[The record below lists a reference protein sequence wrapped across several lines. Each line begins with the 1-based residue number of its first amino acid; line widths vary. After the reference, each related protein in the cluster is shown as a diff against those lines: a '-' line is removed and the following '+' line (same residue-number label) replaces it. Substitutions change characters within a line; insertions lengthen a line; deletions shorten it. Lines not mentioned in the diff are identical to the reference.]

1 VYKGEEKTSTNG
13 MKEEGKMLVDRYQA
27 EDVFARVPQI
37 AERIDPVLKELDQLL
52 DDDTV
57 YRQVRTDFG
66 KRHQY
71 TLVHG
76 RHSTPVEV
84 LLRMLIVKHLH
95 QWSYQE
101 TEEQVDQ
108 NLILRWFCRLYWA
121 PVPDD
126 TTLIRWAN
134 TLQPETLHALNDR
147 VVQLAVQA
155 KATKGRKLRLDATCV
170 QTEIH
175 HPTDSGLL
183 VDSVRVLSRFV
194 QRAKGLIKER
204 LTNVQQACR
213 SRLRTARRVAQTLH
227 RQLRRQGEDKEAEQ
241 KKLYEQLIET
251 TEQMVRQSRR
261 VLAALGEQTEQ
272 QAKQLL
278 ASVQE
283 VLPLI
288 ERVIVQTRTRVL
300 EGRSVAS
307 EQKVLSLFEPHTRA
321 IPRHKGGALVE
332 FGRQVIL
339 DEVEGGIVTRY
350 QILEHP
356 NEHGQAIEAVA
367 HHVALFAHPPGT
379 VAGDRGV
386 HSPETEARLAAA
398 GVKRVAIPA
407 SGKLSEER
415 QALEHTRPWKRAY
428 RWRAGIEGRIAS
440 LRRDF
445 GWRRCAYHGQDGME
459 RWLGLGIM
467 ASNLR
472 RIALAKGA

>member
-1 VYKGEEKTSTNG
+1 
-13 MKEEGKMLVDRYQA
+13 MKEERRMLVDRYEA
-27 EDVFARVPQI
+27 EDVFARVPQM
-37 AERIDPVLKELDQLL
+37 AQRVDPVLKELDQLL
-52 DDDTV
+52 DDDAL
-57 YRQVRTDFG
+57 YQQIRSDFG
-66 KRHQY
+66 KRY
-71 TLVHG
+71 RWTLVHG

-84 LLRMLIVKHLH
+84 LLRMLIVKQLH
-95 QWSYQE
+95 GWSYQE

-155 KATKGRKLRLDATCV
+155 KVTKGRKLRLDATCV

-194 QRAKGLIKER
+194 QRAKGLIKDQVP
-204 LTNVQQACR
+204 NVQQVCR
-213 SRLRTARRVAQTLH
+213 SRLRTARQVAQTLH
-227 RQLRRQGEDKEAEQ
+227 RQLRRKGEDKEAQQ
-241 KKLYEQLIET
+241 KELYQKLIQT
-251 TEQMVRQSRR
+251 AEQMVQQSRR
-261 VLAALGEQTEQ
+261 VVAVLGKQTQ
-272 QAKQLL
+272 RQAQRLL
-278 ASVQE
+278 EHAQG
-283 VLPLI
+283 VLPLV
-288 ERVIVQTRTRVL
+288 ERVITQTRRRVL
-300 EGRSVAS
+300 EGRSVDS

-332 FGRQVIL
+332 FGRQVVL
-339 DEVEGGIVTRY
+339 DEVDGGLVTRY

-386 HSPETEARLAAA
+386 HSPETEAKLAAA

-459 RWLGLGIM
+459 RWLGLGVM

-472 RIALAKGA
+472 RIALAKRV

>member
-1 VYKGEEKTSTNG
+1 
-13 MKEEGKMLVDRYQA
+13 MKEERRVLIDRYQS

-52 DDDTV
+52 DDDAL
-57 YRQVRTDFG
+57 YRQVRADFG

-108 NLILRWFCRLYWA
+108 NLILRWFCRLSWA
-121 PVPDD
+121 LVPDD

-155 KATKGRKLRLDATCV
+155 KVTKGRKLRLDATCV

-194 QRAKGLIKER
+194 QRAKGLIKDQVP
-204 LTNVQQACR
+204 NVQQVCR
-213 SRLRTARRVAQTLH
+213 SRLRTARQVAQTLH
-227 RQLRRQGEDKEAEQ
+227 RQLRRKGEDKEAQQ
-241 KKLYEQLIET
+241 KELYQKLIQT
-251 TEQMVRQSRR
+251 AEQMVQQSRR
-261 VLAALGEQTEQ
+261 VVAVLGQQTQRQAQCLLEQAQ
-272 QAKQLL
+272 R
-278 ASVQE
+278 
-283 VLPLI
+283 VLPLV
-288 ERVIVQTRTRVL
+288 ERVITQTRTRVL
-300 EGRSVAS
+300 EGKKVAS
-307 EQKVLSLFEPHTRA
+307 GQKVLSLFEPHTRA

-339 DEVEGGIVTRY
+339 DEVDGGIVTRY

-356 NEHGQAIEAVA
+356 NEHGQAVEAVA
-367 HHVALFAHPPGT
+367 HHQALFEHPPNL

-386 HSPETEARLAAA
+386 HAPETEPQLSAA
-398 GVKRVAIPA
+398 GVKLVAIPGV
-407 SGKLSEER
+407 GKGSAV
-415 QALEHTRPWKRAY
+415 QQTRRWKRGY

-445 GWRRCAYHGQDGME
+445 GWRKSRYHGQNGME
-459 RWLGLGIM
+459 RWLGLGVM

>member
-1 VYKGEEKTSTNG
+1 
-13 MKEEGKMLVDRYQA
+13 MKEEGQMLVDRYQA
-27 EDVFARVPQI
+27 EDVFARVPQMV
-37 AERIDPVLKELDQLL
+37 ERIDPVLKELDQLL
-52 DDDTV
+52 DDDEL
-57 YRQVRTDFG
+57 YSQVRADFG
-66 KRHQY
+66 KRYRY

-84 LLRMLIVKHLH
+84 ILRMLICKHLH

-155 KATKGRKLRLDATCV
+155 KVTKGRKLRLDATCV
-170 QTEIH
+170 QTTIH

-194 QRAKGLIKER
+194 QRAKGLVKDQLSHVE
-204 LTNVQQACR
+204 QACR
-213 SRLRTARRVAQTLH
+213 SRLRTARRTAQILH
-227 RQLRRQGEDKEAEQ
+227 RQLRRKGEEKEAEQ
-241 KKLYEQLIET
+241 KQLYQKLIET
-251 TEQMVRQSRR
+251 TEQMARQSQQ
-261 VLAALGEQTEQ
+261 VMAALQEQTDQ
-272 QAKQLL
+272 QARRLL
-278 ASVQE
+278 TQAQR
-283 VLPLI
+283 VLPLVK
-288 ERVIVQTRTRVL
+288 RVIAQTRTRVL
-300 EGRSVAS
+300 EGKEVAS
-307 EQKVLSLFEPHTRA
+307 EEKVLSLFEPHTRA

-332 FGRQVIL
+332 FGRHVIL

-350 QILEHP
+350 EILEHP
-356 NEHGQAIEAVA
+356 TEHGQAVEAVA
-367 HHVALFAHPPGT
+367 HHQALFEHPPDLVT
-379 VAGDRGV
+379 GDRGV
-386 HSPETEARLAAA
+386 HSAETEDKLKAT

-415 QALEHTRPWKRAY
+415 KALEHTRSFRRGY

-440 LRRDF
+440 LRRDY
-445 GWRRCAYHGQDGME
+445 GWRKSAYHGQDGME
-459 RWLGLGIM
+459 RWVGLGVI

-472 RIALAKGA
+472 HIAQAQG